1 MMKKLLKDK
10 EYQKVIAVFIILKII
25 IIVIGVFVV
34 LPQSQTWR
42 AEITGN
48 KIVDSFLQY
57 DTLAY
62 LDIAENGYNSNYHN
76 GIGNYGFYPL
86 FPFLIKMF
94 SFIGYGLSAFLISNI
109 LSFIAVTL
117 LYILFR
123 EESKKKA
130 IFYFLLFPTAYFLT
144 AAYTESLFITLTIGV
159 FLAAKREKWFYVGIL
174 GFLAA
179 MTRIQGVLLFIP
191 IIYMYYKKYLSKIS
205 MNNLIKAAKSTKLNI
220 LFLLMIPAG
229 FAVFMLYLYSVTGD
243 ITIHFKNHLLY
254 GRYLTMPWYGIGNAI
269 SGMTSGLFSFIYN
282 GFNLFIL
289 IFFTIMLWFCWKFYR
304 IHEYTIYFLISFLL
318 PLFATTLQGFSRFM
332 LPVFPAFIVMTKL
345 SEQKKY
351 DYALKIIYILFIVAL
366 VAFTIWHINGGFK
379 IPGFN

>member
-1 MMKKLLKDK
+1 MKKLLKDK
-10 EYQKVIAVFIILKII
+10 EYQKVMAVFIILKII
-25 IIVIGVFVV
+25 IIAIGALAIF
-34 LPQSQTWR
+34 PQSQTWR

-48 KIVDSFLQY
+48 RVIDSFLQY
-57 DTLAY
+57 DSLAY

-86 FPFLIKMF
+86 FPFLIRMF

-123 EESKKKA
+123 EESKKA
-130 IFYFLLFPTAYFLT
+130 IMYFLLFPTAYFLT

-179 MTRIQGVLLFIP
+179 MTRIQGVFLIIP
-191 IIYMYYKKYLSKIS
+191 VLYMYYKKHLSKIS
-205 MNNLIKAAKSTKLNI
+205 INNLIKAAKSTKLNV

-243 ITIHFKNHLLY
+243 ITIHFKNHLMY
-254 GRYLTMPWYGIGNAI
+254 GRYFSMPWVGIINALA
-269 SGMTSGLFSFIYN
+269 MLPSGLFSFIYN

-289 IFFTIMLWFCWKFYR
+289 IFFAILLWFCWKFYR
-304 IHEYTIYFLISFLL
+304 IHEYTIYFLISFLI
-318 PLFATTLQGFSRFM
+318 PLFTPTLQAFSRFM

-345 SEQKKY
+345 SEKY
-351 DYALKIIYILFIVAL
+351 DYALKIIYILFTIAL
-366 VAFTIWHINGGFK
+366 FAFTVWHVNGGFK